1 MPFLRCQRPVESQ
14 KRHSR
19 LSKTSCRRRH
29 VSICGGNTGRR
40 LRLSKI
46 RIRKITSGYHP
57 PATSVAGGSFY
68 PGKKACAAER
78 LIVIANL
85 SGAGHG
91 SRKSSIPVKK
101 DTILGLLPYSFPV
114 SRLLTT

>member
-57 PATSVAGGSFY
+57 PATSVAGGSFF

-78 LIVIANL
+78 LIVIANFIRRGTRFPQKL
-85 SGAGHG
+85 HSG
-91 SRKSSIPVKK
+91 
-101 DTILGLLPYSFPV
+101 
-114 SRLLTT
+114 